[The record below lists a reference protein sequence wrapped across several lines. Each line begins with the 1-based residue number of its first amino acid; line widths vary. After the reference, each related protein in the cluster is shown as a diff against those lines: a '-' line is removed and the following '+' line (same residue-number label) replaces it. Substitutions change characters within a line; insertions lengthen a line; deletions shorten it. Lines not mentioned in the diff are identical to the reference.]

1 MHVTIARGLQN
12 CLDLLLKH
20 CSPFLDKCSL
30 KLGYDPACSGVF
42 NREPTK
48 TKCWL
53 SNHLDKL
60 PIVGHC
66 AGETGIVF
74 GVHAGAP
81 HLIASVQSDIHRGL
95 SDQTWRAHGCPSSNM
110 CGSIQDDARW
120 HSCQCCTLTV
130 FCALTPLA
138 WECSRVHFYLIIKS
152 WILPLTKTNQP
163 INQSTGFSKRLKL
176 CTKKWIK
183 KRHFMI
189 ENVASVD

>member
-42 NREPTK
+42 NRKPTE
-48 TKCWL
+48 TKCWP

-60 PIVGHC
+60 LIVGHC

-81 HLIASVQSDIHRGL
+81 HHIASVQSDIHRSL
-95 SDQTWRAHGCPSSNM
+95 SDQTWCAHGCPR
-110 CGSIQDDARW
+110 QHQQLKHARQHPGWW
-120 HSCQCCTLTV
+120 HSCQCCTRTV

-163 INQSTGFSKRLKL
+163 TNQSTGFSKRLKL

-183 KRHFMI
+183 KRH
-189 ENVASVD
+189 SH

>member
-1 MHVTIARGLQN
+1 MHVMIARGLQN

-60 PIVGHC
+60 LIVGHC

-95 SDQTWRAHGCPSSNM
+95 SDQT
-110 CGSIQDDARW
+110 
-120 HSCQCCTLTV
+120 
-130 FCALTPLA
+130 
-138 WECSRVHFYLIIKS
+138 
-152 WILPLTKTNQP
+152 
-163 INQSTGFSKRLKL
+163 
-176 CTKKWIK
+176 
-183 KRHFMI
+183 
-189 ENVASVD
+189 

>member
-42 NREPTK
+42 NRKPTE
-48 TKCWL
+48 TKCWP

-60 PIVGHC
+60 LIVGHC

-81 HLIASVQSDIHRGL
+81 HHIASVRYSQKPIRPDMMRSWM
-95 SDQTWRAHGCPSSNM
+95 SKTTSTAQTCAAASRMTHG
-110 CGSIQDDARW
+110 GTHA
-120 HSCQCCTLTV
+120 
-130 FCALTPLA
+130 
-138 WECSRVHFYLIIKS
+138 
-152 WILPLTKTNQP
+152 
-163 INQSTGFSKRLKL
+163 
-176 CTKKWIK
+176 
-183 KRHFMI
+183 
-189 ENVASVD
+189 NVALALFFVLWHHWLESAVECIFIW